1 MIRFI
6 TGLIVVMGC
15 VGGLEQDTMTFG
27 QFFIYAPIGIALMLW
42 AMPKLIRQGEEQ
54 Y

>member
-6 TGLIVVMGC
+6 VGFIVIMGC

-27 QFFIYAPIGIALMLW
+27 EFFMYTPIGIALMIW
-42 AMPKLIRQGEEQ
+42 ALPKLIRQGQ
-54 Y
+54 LG